1 MATTTVT
8 QPRTQRSAAGIILRV
23 LIALII
29 LVVVVAAGVAILFYW
44 RAQAALPQLDGA
56 IEVPTTG
63 TAGLQAPVQVF
74 RDAQGVPHIRAQS
87 LDDVMFAQGYVTAQD
102 RLWQMDLSRRLAE
115 GELSEIIGERF
126 LAADIENR
134 RLGFREAAERGV
146 QELDPE
152 SRRVGDAYA
161 QGVNAFISTHQD
173 RLPIEFILLRYKPR
187 PWSPADSLG
196 VALNMAKNLNT
207 SWRTDVMRERIRNLV
222 NPQLYADLFPDRSPL
237 DHPVAEPV
245 SVAAV
250 YDRRPVQAQPALDC
264 GSEAAAFR
272 AGRGTGR
279 QGGRCATALQ
289 GSADLADL
297 DPTLAALVSAEDGSD
312 FALGS
317 NNWVVSGTHT
327 ASGKPLLAN
336 DPHLGHSIPSVWTM
350 AELEAPGLHVAGVT
364 LPGLPLVVI
373 GHNERIAWGMTNTSP
388 DVQDVYLEDF
398 NPSDGTQYRH
408 NGQWEKADVREEA
421 IKVRGRPD
429 YRLAVKVTRHGPI
442 IGGAGNQGL
451 ALQWTA
457 LQPHALTLPFLDMA
471 RARNWKEFTD
481 AVRRFTGPEQ
491 NMVYADV
498 DGNIGYY
505 APAWVPIR
513 KQGDGSLP
521 QSGAT
526 DDYDWTGYI
535 PFEDLPHAFNPPGG
549 IIATAN
555 SRVVRDGY
563 PYFITYD
570 WATPYRT
577 ARIFQLLE
585 AAPPHSLTVDDMLRI
600 QMDIHSI
607 EDEQLAKRLVAAGAA
622 HPPATDDARYALT
635 LLEKWDGE
643 ARIDSAATLVCE
655 VTRPVLLAGL
665 LNPKLGDGTPDL
677 AGYRW
682 GMSATFVDNVLSN
695 NWTRW
700 LPPGDVDFNAT
711 LIKSLEEGVRKIPA
725 IVGSSDRK
733 AWVWG
738 NTIPLTFHHPLDVL
752 PFLKGLL
759 DVGPFPQKGM
769 NTTVKAT
776 TMGHGPSM
784 RFVADLADL
793 DHSVN
798 NLTLGESG
806 QVFSPYYQDQFQAW
820 YTGHSFA
827 MLFSDAAVE
836 KGAIHKLV
844 LEPSH

>member
-1 MATTTVT
+1 MATATLT
-8 QPRTQRSAAGIILRV
+8 QPRTQRSVAGIILRA
-23 LIALII
+23 LIALVI
-29 LVVVVAAGVAILFYW
+29 LVVALAAGAAILFYW
-44 RAQAALPQLDGA
+44 RAHAALPQLDGT
-56 IEVPTTG
+56 IQVPEMG
-63 TAGLQAPVQVF
+63 TAGLQAPVEVF
-74 RDAQGVPHIRAQS
+74 RDAQGVPHLRAQS
-87 LDDVMFAQGYVTAQD
+87 LDDLMFAQGYVTAQD
-102 RLWQMDLSRRLAE
+102 RLWQMDLSRRLAK
-115 GELSEIIGERF
+115 GELSEIFGGRA
-126 LAADIENR
+126 LALDIENR
-134 RLGFREAAERGV
+134 RLGFREAAERGA
-146 QELDPE
+146 QELDAE
-152 SRRVGDAYA
+152 SRRLVNAYA

-173 RLPIEFILLRYKPR
+173 RLPIEFVLLHYKLR
-187 PWSPADSLG
+187 PWGPADSLG

-207 SWRTDVMRERIRNLV
+207 SWRTDVMRERIHNLV
-222 NPQLYADLFPDRSPL
+222 APQLYADLFPDRSPL

-245 SVAAV
+245 TAA
-250 YDRRPVQAQPALDC
+250 DLRAQPALDR
-264 GSEAAAFR
+264 GSEAAAFV
-272 AGRGTGR
+272 AEDGPKG
-279 QGGRCATALQ
+279 QGGSYATALQ
-289 GSADLADL
+289 DL
-297 DPTLAALVSAEDGSD
+297 DTTLAALVSDEDGSD

-317 NNWVVSGTHT
+317 NNWVVSGEHT

-336 DPHLGHSIPSVWTM
+336 DPHLGHGIPSVWTM
-350 AELEAPGLHVAGVT
+350 VELEAPGLHVAGVT
-364 LPGLPLVVI
+364 LPGLPLVII
-373 GHNERIAWGMTNTSP
+373 GHNERIAWGMTNTGP
-388 DVQDVYLEDF
+388 DVQDVYREDF
-398 NPSDGTQYRH
+398 NPHDGTQYRH
-408 NGQWEKADVREEA
+408 NGQWEKADVREET
-421 IKVRGRPD
+421 IKVRGRAD
-429 YRLAVKVTRHGPI
+429 YRLVVKTTRHGPI
-442 IGGAGNQGL
+442 ISDGGNQGL
-451 ALQWTA
+451 ALEWTE
-457 LQPHALTLPFLDMA
+457 LQPHALALPFLDMA

-491 NMVYADV
+491 NAVYADV

-535 PFEDLPHAFNPPGG
+535 PFEDLPHTFNPPGG

-555 SRVVRDGY
+555 SRVVPDGY
-563 PYFITYD
+563 PYFITHD

-585 AAPPHSLTVDDMLRI
+585 AAPPRTLTVDDMLRI

-607 EDEQLAKRLVAAGAA
+607 EDEQLAKRLVSAGAA
-622 HPPATDDARYALT
+622 HPPATDDARYALG

-643 ARIDSAATLVCE
+643 ARIDSEATLVCE
-655 VTRPVLLAGL
+655 VTRPVLLARL

-682 GMSATFVDNVLSN
+682 GTSTTFVDDVLSN
-695 NWTRW
+695 NWMRW
-700 LPPGDVDFNAT
+700 LPPGDADFNAT

-752 PFLKGLL
+752 PFMKGVL
-759 DVGPFPQKGM
+759 DVGPFPQMGM

-784 RFVADLADL
+784 RLVADLADL

-827 MLFSDAAVE
+827 MLFSDAVVE
-836 KGAIHKLV
+836 KGAVHKLV